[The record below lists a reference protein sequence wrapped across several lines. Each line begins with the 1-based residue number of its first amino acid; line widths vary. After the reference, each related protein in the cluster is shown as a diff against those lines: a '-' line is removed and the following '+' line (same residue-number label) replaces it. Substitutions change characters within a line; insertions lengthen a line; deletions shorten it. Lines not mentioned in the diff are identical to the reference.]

1 MLKTRKKTLRSN
13 SEVPGLSHRAERLAS
28 SATGSAFFLFGVF
41 LISLAYSF
49 FVFIFFTFSPLG
61 KPIMSTTQDRID
73 QLVKDNE
80 VLLFM
85 KGTASFPQCG
95 FSGRAIQILKA
106 CGVDTKSVKT
116 VNVLE
121 DPEIRQGIKEYSQW
135 PTIPQLYV
143 KGEFV
148 GGSDIMMEMYE
159 SGELQQVI
167 GKQSD

>member
-1 MLKTRKKTLRSN
+1 
-13 SEVPGLSHRAERLAS
+13 
-28 SATGSAFFLFGVF
+28 
-41 LISLAYSF
+41 
-49 FVFIFFTFSPLG
+49 
-61 KPIMSTTQDRID
+61 MSDVQQRID
-73 QLVKDNE
+73 ELVKSNE

-106 CGVDTKSVKT
+106 CGVDAGQLKT

-121 DPEIRQGIKEYSQW
+121 DQEIRAGIKDYSQW

-159 SGELQQVI
+159 KGELQQVLTR
-167 GKQSD
+167 QA